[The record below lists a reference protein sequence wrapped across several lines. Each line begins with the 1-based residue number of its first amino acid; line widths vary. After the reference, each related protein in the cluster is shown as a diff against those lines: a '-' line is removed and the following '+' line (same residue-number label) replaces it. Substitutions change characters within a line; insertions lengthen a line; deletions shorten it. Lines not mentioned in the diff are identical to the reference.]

1 MELNEKQIT
10 LLNKWLNH
18 EATEQDVLEIKQDP
32 ELFAYVKISGSAS
45 HFASPDFDRE
55 MLFQKIHTAKIR
67 NQKKFGVVKY
77 LMPIAAAIAVLFAI
91 YTFLPQGELKQYEV
105 AFAESRAITLPDASE
120 VLVNSGSTLSYN
132 AEKWQRE
139 RQINL
144 NGEAFFKVAKG
155 KKFTVKTEKGD
166 VTVLGTQ
173 FNVKQRAG
181 IFQVSC
187 YEGRVEVQ
195 AGSNKVVLTAG
206 EFAQMQNGQ
215 LHKQSI
221 SVENP
226 SWINGEST
234 FENETLQE
242 VIAELERQY
251 NIKVYLDK
259 EVNLYETFT
268 GGFTNN
274 QLEDALKTICLP
286 LQLQFTIENSE
297 RVRIYVAP

>member
-18 EATEQDVLEIKQDP
+18 EATDQDVLEIKQDS
-32 ELFAYVKISGSAS
+32 ELFAYIKISGSVS
-45 HFASPDFDRE
+45 RFASPDFDRE
-55 MLFQKIHTAKIR
+55 NLFQKVNKAKNR
-67 NQKKFGVVKY
+67 SKKKSGVIKY
-77 LMPIAAAIAVLFAI
+77 LMPIAAAIAVLI
-91 YTFLPQGELKQYEV
+91 TVYTFLPQGELKQYEV
-105 AFAESRAITLPDASE
+105 AFAESQVITLPDASE
-120 VLVNSGSTLSYN
+120 VIVNSGSTISYSTK
-132 AEKWQRE
+132 KWQSE

-166 VTVLGTQ
+166 VSVLGTQ

-206 EFAQMQNGQ
+206 EFVQMQNGQ

-226 SWINGEST
+226 SWINGESA

-251 NIKVYLDK
+251 DIKVYLDK
-259 EVNLYETFT
+259 DVNLYETFT

-274 QLEDALKTICLP
+274 QLEEALKTICLP
-286 LQLQFTIENSE
+286 LQLQYTIENSE